1 MILTAQ
7 EEYGI
12 RCALSLARAQARGEE
27 ALTLTQVAE
36 AEGLT
41 PPYAGKLLRI
51 LVQADLVESTRGRS
65 GGYRL
70 QRPAR
75 EISVAQTLEALGSKI
90 YDGEICKRPPG
101 EVGLCVHNNDCSVR
115 SLWTGLQTMIDRYLG
130 ETSLHDLITDEQSM
144 SESLAEVPHGR

>member
-1 MILTAQ
+1 LILTAQ

-12 RCALSLARAQARGEE
+12 RCALTLARAQARGED

-51 LVQADLVESTRGRS
+51 LVQSGLVESTRGRA

-70 QRPAR
+70 LRPIR
-75 EISVAQTLEALGSKI
+75 EISVAEVLSGLGSKI

-101 EVGLCVHNNDCSVR
+101 EPGLCVHNSDCSVR
-115 SLWTGLQTMIDRYLG
+115 SLWTGLQTMIDRYLSD
-130 ETSLHDLITDEQSM
+130 TSLYDLITDERTM
-144 SESLAEVPHGR
+144 SASLAVEAHHG